1 MFPGSARPIP
11 LLCLVVAVAP
21 LRAADEPVALPRQAP
36 AKAVARP
43 PREAAATPVAAT
55 ADPARVKAEAEARLK
70 ELAEVKDKEL
80 TAAQKA
86 LREIWNERLK
96 ALEDW
101 EKATRG
107 RQVAENPSPTPE
119 RELADRKAEL
129 ARAQEALDGLKGD
142 PDSALPG
149 DLRASDLPIDDARL
163 GEMRKAI
170 EAAKATVRDRMAE
183 GDRLRAEAGARA
195 KLLEDLRADREAV
208 RARLAALPAR
218 RTELESAFFSAAT
231 EEARRVARERLINIQ
246 WEAAVEAQRLA
257 MAEAFSSL
265 EARRGATAEV
275 ATRACDLHLGL
286 ARAALAA
293 IEGRYRLAAER
304 QKAELRQEAEKQ
316 KARATTAEDPV
327 EKFKARR
334 NVELL
339 ALEAQILEDEK
350 ALDAIPP
357 TVEAER
363 KAAAKRAEDDFADL
377 KQVVKENRI
386 GGLVALRLNNDFRR
400 ISRERELIAR
410 NELAAAAA
418 ANTFYENALTEAELS
433 YFNDARDDRFE
444 RDAFLETLPPARRPA
459 AAAAIDGLE
468 ARHKTLLARHRDVLD
483 RLLKG
488 AEETHK
494 QVARRLRC
502 LDEQYTFIR
511 THLFWVRDSEPIG
524 MATVVQLRREANR
537 LASACA
543 RLAAEPLDPSS
554 WTRATA
560 DFGLATV
567 GLVVFPFVIRGARR
581 RLKAAMA

>member
-21 LRAADEPVALPRQAP
+21 LCAADDPVSLPRQAP

-43 PREAAATPVAAT
+43 REATATPVVAAT

-129 ARAQEALDGLKGD
+129 ARAQEALDGLKVD

-183 GDRLRAEAGARA
+183 GDRLRAEAGSRA
-195 KLLEDLRADREAV
+195 KLLEDLRADREAI

-218 RTELESAFFSAAT
+218 RTELESAFFSAAA

-293 IEGRYRLAAER
+293 IEGRYRIAAER

-357 TVEAER
+357 TVEAEL
-363 KAAAKRAEDDFADL
+363 KAATKRAEDDFADL

-502 LDEQYTFIR
+502 LDEQYTFIK

-537 LASACA
+537 LASACV

-554 WTRATA
+554 WTPATA

-567 GLVVFPFVIRGARR
+567 GLVVFPLVIRGARR